1 MTSPIQTIVANLGS
15 DAAAAL
21 VANTSRLSALGAS
34 LGIGEI
40 DPDDIVACPA
50 VAEAVLLDRAWTDEE
65 GVEQLRA
72 NPSIAARLK
81 AKEVEDAKAKITG
94 AAKAERDLHN
104 TAMAQ
109 MSFAQRITYARKH
122 NIAFPAEPANET
134 TDATKAT
141 START
146 PWERVSAYRAAG
158 GTK

>member
-1 MTSPIQTIVANLGS
+1 MTSPIETIVANLGS

-40 DPDDIVACPA
+40 DPDDVVACPA
-50 VAEAVLLDRAWTDEE
+50 IAEAVILDREWTDAE
-65 GVEQLRA
+65 GIDQLRA

-81 AKEVEDAKAKITG
+81 AKEVEDAKAQVAS
-94 AAKAERDLHN
+94 AAKAERDRHN
-104 TAMAQ
+104 AAMAQ
-109 MSFAQRITYARKH
+109 MNFAEKISYARRH
-122 NIAFPAEPANET
+122 NIAFPAKAANQNA
-134 TDATKAT
+134 DATKAT